1 MWPLWTHLDSILQPP
16 SITSKL
22 SASLCRNMGHHW
34 HLHASAKL
42 RDCLLLASFAII
54 SYLGTSQIASMSAL
68 QISGLTAH
76 VSMSC
81 GSQTKKKHWTT
92 GQYLTSPTHRIWQ
105 KESAQQDLD
114 RQSVYTVYMYTVYTW
129 VSMIYEQLNHLNLCI
144 I

>member
-81 GSQTKKKHWTT
+81 GSQTKKNTEL
-92 GQYLTSPTHRIWQ
+92 QASTSPLPRTEYDRKNRHSKTSIDNLYILYICILYTHEYQ
-105 KESAQQDLD
+105 
-114 RQSVYTVYMYTVYTW
+114 
-129 VSMIYEQLNHLNLCI
+129 
-144 I
+144 